1 MTIVTADDI
10 ASGLNDREFVLY
22 YQPKVSLTSNR
33 ITGAEALVRWRRGEQ
48 VLPASMFI
56 PVAEQAGL
64 LRPLT
69 LQLFAQLVGDLS
81 GSGLEHLFRVSFN
94 VSSCD
99 LEERALTALILEAV
113 ASGRLPPTALEL
125 EITETQALQAAP
137 CVLHNVQALTE
148 AGIGLAMDDYGIG
161 YSSIDTLS
169 QWPFTSI
176 KLDQGIVERMLDSP
190 KNATI
195 VRSSIRLGHELG
207 MEVVAEGVETVPQHD
222 FLVEAGCGVAQ
233 GFLISSALPLDRFK
247 AFCAEAGKCRGLPV
261 GLVHMAIVDHVQW
274 RRQMA
279 SFAIRRAAL
288 PPDAPLRQSGGHP
301 TLCIT
306 KCALGRWYLGEGRY
320 FAGTPMYHALDA
332 PHRRLHDI
340 GALIVE
346 RIRAGA
352 SLAGIAPLMREL
364 KQVSL
369 ILIGLLEDIEDA
381 GFETLFTPP
390 AAIPASGE
398 AGKTTSPP
406 TPSFAR
412 HDSGLQ

>member
-1 MTIVTADDI
+1 MTTVTADDI
-10 ASGLNDREFVLY
+10 ACGLNNREFVLY
-22 YQPKVSLTSNR
+22 YQPKVSLISSR
-33 ITGAEALVRWRRGEQ
+33 ITGAEALVRWRRHNGE

-69 LQLFAQLVGDLS
+69 QQLFRQLVSDLA
-81 GSGLEHLFRVSFN
+81 GSGLEHQFTVSFN
-94 VSSCD
+94 VCSCD
-99 LEERALTALILEAV
+99 LEDRTLTALILDAV
-113 ASGRLPPTALEL
+113 ASGRLPPGALEL
-125 EITETQALQAAP
+125 EITETQAMQAAP
-137 CVLHNVQALTE
+137 CVLYNVQALTD

-169 QWPFTSI
+169 QWPFTTI

-233 GFLISSALPLDRFK
+233 GFLISRALPLEAFK
-247 AFCAEAGKCRGLPV
+247 AFCAAASKCRGLPV

-279 SFAIRRAAL
+279 SYAIRRAAL

-301 TLCIT
+301 TLCVT

-320 FAGTPMYHALDA
+320 FAGTPMYQALDA
-332 PHRRLHDI
+332 PHRRLHEI
-340 GALIVE
+340 GARIVD
-346 RIRAGA
+346 RVRAGA
-352 SLAGIAPLMREL
+352 SQADIAPPMREL
-364 KQVSL
+364 KEISL

-390 AAIPASGE
+390 ASTSASRPR
-398 AGKTTSPP
+398 AAAAT
-406 TPSFAR
+406 
-412 HDSGLQ
+412 